1 MPLAVRGLGP
11 VEVEADARVPGVE
24 DQRVAV
30 GVRLDDP
37 AVRRVEGRDE
47 TGNAYVR
54 CSTRLETGNA
64 YVRCS
69 TRLDTTIHAAG
80 EPSLAQDDPDVMFQE
95 IAQDG
100 LVGNAFLSASRS
112 RTPSP
117 ISGHLG
123 PRS

>member
-37 AVRRVEGRDE
+37 AVRRVEGRD
-47 TGNAYVR
+47 
-54 CSTRLETGNA
+54 ETGNA